1 MKHIAWLTLAALG
14 IFSIKGVMRSS
25 PDRHARDLLQMS
37 SNKKTATHVEKEVF
51 ENNELRHIA
60 TLQGALKSAGA
71 NENFK
76 ASGELDDARDPAEV
90 LE

>member
-25 PDRHARDLLQMS
+25 PDRHARDLLKIS
-37 SNKKTATHVEKEVF
+37 HNKKTATHVEKEVF

-60 TLQGALKSAGA
+60 TLQNALKSAGA
-71 NENFK
+71 NEKLK
-76 ASGELDDARDPAEV
+76 ASGEIEEDRNPAEV